1 MKIVTKNGIAF
12 LETSMKVEDLSLVKK
27 YDPSALVIKGG
38 ENNKEVLFI
47 ANVVNSGNGSVDS
60 DCVEFVKAL
69 DGTATVTLDKIPAA
83 AKVSSETM
91 KEYLADLIG
100 PVSAYI
106 TQLEA
111 SVPAAAETVRGTRKA
126 TMDAIEMA

>member
-12 LETSMKVEDLSLVKK
+12 LETSLKVADLSLVKK

-38 ENNKEVLFI
+38 ENNKEVMFI
-47 ANVVNSGNGSVDS
+47 ANVVEGGNGSVQS

-69 DGTATVTLDKIPAA
+69 DGTATVTLDKVPAA
-83 AKVSSETM
+83 AKASTEAM

-100 PVSAYI
+100 PVAAYI
-106 TQLEA
+106 AKLEE
-111 SVPAAAETVRGTRKA
+111 SVPAAAEAVRGTRQA